1 MDRDALKRALQDRFQ
16 QSVDEALAA
25 VAQAPDGRW
34 IAASEWEV
42 REIFQKLMGDC
53 YRQMLQ
59 ARCDAAAAAA
69 AAAAGAAFSPGGG
82 RAGPSAR
89 TRGIGAWT
97 C

>member
-1 MDRDALKRALQDRFQ
+1 MDRDALKRALQDRFE

-25 VAQAPDGRW
+25 VDQAPDGRW

-59 ARCDAAAAAA
+59 ARCDAAAA
-69 AAAAGAAFSPGGG
+69 GAAFSPGGRGQAQGQGESGRG
-82 RAGPSAR
+82 RADR
-89 TRGIGAWT
+89 RG
-97 C
+97 